1 MATRTYEIKGKYT
14 DGTDYI
20 AGTFTVSDGTNG
32 TNGTNG
38 KDALVYPN
46 VIQTNAPTVGVM
58 KVLVSTDFNR
68 TPVINDEFI
77 GVCQYETNKSFIA
90 VWRVQL
96 VSGGNVTCNIVN
108 YVITTGATG
117 QKGADGTNGTNGS
130 NGLDALT
137 TIFIP
142 TLTTG
147 DTGEI
152 VTFETDSFNRYP
164 EIGDRFYCPVNLP
177 NNRSGIAT
185 FGVTEVDST
194 NTTTALLLYTETTG
208 KTGAAGQQGKGIA
221 SVQVVEV

>member
-14 DGTDYI
+14 DGTNYT

-46 VIQTNAPTVGVM
+46 VIQTDAPTVGAM

-96 VSGGNVTCNIVN
+96 VSGENVTCNIVN

-117 QKGADGTNGTNGS
+117 QKGANGTNGS
-130 NGLDALT
+130 NGKDGADGVGFYYTTDA
-137 TIFIP
+137 
-142 TLTTG
+142 TTG
-147 DTGEI
+147 T
-152 VTFETDSFNRYP
+152 
-164 EIGDRFYCPVNLP
+164 
-177 NNRSGIAT
+177 SGIST
-185 FGVTEVDST
+185 LLSNIMPSGIKVDDFLVNANGKVCQVAEISGT
-194 NTTTALLLYTETTG
+194 NVSAQYLTSIKGA
-208 KTGAAGQQGKGIA
+208 TGATGSPGATGKGIA

>member
-14 DGTDYI
+14 DGTAYT

-38 KDALVYPN
+38 KSALVYPN
-46 VIQTNAPTVGVM
+46 VIQTNAPTVGAM

-96 VSGGNVTCNIVN
+96 VSGENVTCNIVN

-117 QKGADGTNGTNGS
+117 QKGADGTNGTNGKD
-130 NGLDALT
+130 GADGVGFYYTTDAS
-137 TIFIP
+137 
-142 TLTTG
+142 TG
-147 DTGEI
+147 T
-152 VTFETDSFNRYP
+152 
-164 EIGDRFYCPVNLP
+164 
-177 NNRSGIAT
+177 SGISTLLSNIMPSGIKVDDFLVNAN
-185 FGVTEVDST
+185 GKVCQVTEISGT
-194 NTTTALLLYTETTG
+194 NVSAQYRTSIKGA
-208 KTGAAGQQGKGIA
+208 TGATGSPGATGKGIA

>member
-14 DGTDYI
+14 DGTDYT

-46 VIQTNAPTVGVM
+46 IIQTDAPTVGAM

-96 VSGGNVTCNIVN
+96 VSGENVTCNIVN

-117 QKGADGTNGTNGS
+117 QKGADGTNGTNGKD
-130 NGLDALT
+130 GVGFYYT
-137 TIFIP
+137 TD
-142 TLTTG
+142 TTTG
-147 DTGEI
+147 TTPI
-152 VTFETDSFNRYP
+152 STLLSNIMP
-164 EIGDRFYCPVNLP
+164 
-177 NNRSGIAT
+177 SGIKVDDFLVNAN
-185 FGVTEVDST
+185 GKVCQVTSIQGNTVST
-194 NTTTALLLYTETTG
+194 GYRTSIKGA
-208 KTGAAGQQGKGIA
+208 TGAAGSPGATGKGIA

>member
-14 DGTDYI
+14 DGTDYT

-46 VIQTNAPTVGVM
+46 VIQTGAPTVGAM

-96 VSGGNVTCNIVN
+96 VSVENVTCNIVN

-117 QKGADGTNGTNGS
+117 QKGADGTNGTNGKD
-130 NGLDALT
+130 GADGVGFYYTTDAS
-137 TIFIP
+137 
-142 TLTTG
+142 TG
-147 DTGEI
+147 T
-152 VTFETDSFNRYP
+152 
-164 EIGDRFYCPVNLP
+164 
-177 NNRSGIAT
+177 SGISTLLSNIMPSGIKVDDFLVNAN
-185 FGVTEVDST
+185 GKVCQVTEISGT
-194 NTTTALLLYTETTG
+194 NVSAQYRTSIKGA
-208 KTGAAGQQGKGIA
+208 TGATGSPGATGKGIA

>member
-14 DGTDYI
+14 DGTDYT

-46 VIQTNAPTVGVM
+46 VIQTNAPTVGAM

-96 VSGGNVTCNIVN
+96 VSGENVTCNIVN

-117 QKGADGTNGTNGS
+117 QKGADGTNGTNGKDGADGVGFYYTTDATSGTTDISTLLS
-130 NGLDALT
+130 NIMPTGVKVGDFLVNAQGKVAQVT
-137 TIFIP
+137 TINGN
-142 TLTTG
+142 T
-147 DTGEI
+147 
-152 VTFETDSFNRYP
+152 VTAGYRTS
-164 EIGDRFYCPVNLP
+164 IKG
-177 NNRSGIAT
+177 A
-185 FGVTEVDST
+185 
-194 NTTTALLLYTETTG
+194 
-208 KTGAAGQQGKGIA
+208 TGATGAPGATGKGIA

>member
-14 DGTDYI
+14 DGTDYT

-46 VIQTNAPTVGVM
+46 VIQTNAPTVGAM

-96 VSGGNVTCNIVN
+96 VSGENVTCNIVN

-117 QKGADGTNGTNGS
+117 QKGADGTNGTNGKD
-130 NGLDALT
+130 GADGVGFYYTTDAS
-137 TIFIP
+137 
-142 TLTTG
+142 TG
-147 DTGEI
+147 T
-152 VTFETDSFNRYP
+152 
-164 EIGDRFYCPVNLP
+164 
-177 NNRSGIAT
+177 SGISTLLSNIMPSGIKVDDFLVNAN
-185 FGVTEVDST
+185 GKVCEVTEISGT
-194 NTTTALLLYTETTG
+194 NVSAQYRTSIKGA
-208 KTGAAGQQGKGIA
+208 TGATGSPGATGKGIA

>member
-1 MATRTYEIKGKYT
+1 MATRTYKIKGKYT
-14 DGTDYI
+14 DGTDYT

-46 VIQTNAPTVGVM
+46 VIQSGAPTVGAM

-96 VSGGNVTCNIVN
+96 VSGENVTCNIVN

-117 QKGADGTNGTNGS
+117 QKGADGTNGTNGKD
-130 NGLDALT
+130 GADGVGFYYTTDAS
-137 TIFIP
+137 
-142 TLTTG
+142 TG
-147 DTGEI
+147 T
-152 VTFETDSFNRYP
+152 
-164 EIGDRFYCPVNLP
+164 
-177 NNRSGIAT
+177 SGISTLLSNIMPSGIKVDDFLVNAN
-185 FGVTEVDST
+185 GKVCQVTEISGT
-194 NTTTALLLYTETTG
+194 NVSAQYRTSIKGA
-208 KTGAAGQQGKGIA
+208 TGATGSPGATGKGIA

>member
-14 DGTDYI
+14 DGTDYT

-38 KDALVYPN
+38 KSALVYLN
-46 VIQTNAPTVGVM
+46 VIQTDAPTVDAM

-117 QKGADGTNGTNGS
+117 QKGADGTNGTNGKD
-130 NGLDALT
+130 GADGVGFYYTTDAS
-137 TIFIP
+137 
-142 TLTTG
+142 TG
-147 DTGEI
+147 T
-152 VTFETDSFNRYP
+152 
-164 EIGDRFYCPVNLP
+164 
-177 NNRSGIAT
+177 SGISTLLSNIMPSGIKVDDFLVNAN
-185 FGVTEVDST
+185 GKVCQVTEISGT
-194 NTTTALLLYTETTG
+194 NVSAQYRTSIKGAMGATG
-208 KTGAAGQQGKGIA
+208 SPGATGKGIA

>member
-14 DGTDYI
+14 DGTDYT
-20 AGTFTVSDGTNG
+20 AGTFTVSD
-32 TNGTNG
+32 GTNG

-46 VIQTNAPTVGVM
+46 VIQTNAPTVGAM

-96 VSGGNVTCNIVN
+96 VSGENVTCNIVN

-117 QKGADGTNGTNGS
+117 QKGADGTNGTNGKD
-130 NGLDALT
+130 GVGFYYT
-137 TIFIP
+137 TD
-142 TLTTG
+142 TTTG
-147 DTGEI
+147 TTPI
-152 VTFETDSFNRYP
+152 STLLSNIMP
-164 EIGDRFYCPVNLP
+164 
-177 NNRSGIAT
+177 SGIKVNDFLVNAN
-185 FGVTEVDST
+185 GKVCQVTSIQGNTVST
-194 NTTTALLLYTETTG
+194 GYRTSIKGA
-208 KTGAAGQQGKGIA
+208 TGATGSPGATGKGIA

>member
-14 DGTDYI
+14 DGSDYT

-46 VIQTNAPTVGVM
+46 VIQTDAPTVGAM

-96 VSGGNVTCNIVN
+96 VSGENVTCNIVN

-117 QKGADGTNGTNGS
+117 QKGADGTNGTNGKD
-130 NGLDALT
+130 GADGVGFYYTTDAS
-137 TIFIP
+137 
-142 TLTTG
+142 TG
-147 DTGEI
+147 T
-152 VTFETDSFNRYP
+152 
-164 EIGDRFYCPVNLP
+164 
-177 NNRSGIAT
+177 SGISTLLSNIMPSGIKVDDFLVNAN
-185 FGVTEVDST
+185 GKVCQVTEISGT
-194 NTTTALLLYTETTG
+194 NVSAQYRTSIKGA
-208 KTGAAGQQGKGIA
+208 TGATGSPGATGKGIA

>member
-14 DGTDYI
+14 DGTDYT

-46 VIQTNAPTVGVM
+46 VIQTDAPTVGAM

-96 VSGGNVTCNIVN
+96 VSGENVTCNIVN

-117 QKGADGTNGTNGS
+117 QKGADGTNGKNGKD
-130 NGLDALT
+130 GADGVGFYYTTDAS
-137 TIFIP
+137 
-142 TLTTG
+142 TG
-147 DTGEI
+147 T
-152 VTFETDSFNRYP
+152 
-164 EIGDRFYCPVNLP
+164 
-177 NNRSGIAT
+177 SGISTLLSQIMPSGIKVDDFLVNAN
-185 FGVTEVDST
+185 GKVCQVTEISGT
-194 NTTTALLLYTETTG
+194 NVSAQYRTSIKGA
-208 KTGAAGQQGKGIA
+208 TGATGSPGATGKGIA

>member
-14 DGTDYI
+14 DGTDYT

-32 TNGTNG
+32 TNGTSG
-38 KDALVYPN
+38 KDALVYPQ
-46 VIQTNAPTVGVM
+46 VIQTDAPSIGAM

-68 TPVINDEFI
+68 TPVINDDFI

-117 QKGADGTNGTNGS
+117 QKGADGTNGTNGKD
-130 NGLDALT
+130 GADGVGFYYTTDAS
-137 TIFIP
+137 
-142 TLTTG
+142 TG
-147 DTGEI
+147 T
-152 VTFETDSFNRYP
+152 
-164 EIGDRFYCPVNLP
+164 
-177 NNRSGIAT
+177 SGISTLLSNIMPSGIKVDDFLVNAN
-185 FGVTEVDST
+185 GKVCQVTEISGSNVSAQYRT
-194 NTTTALLLYTETTG
+194 SIKGA
-208 KTGAAGQQGKGIA
+208 TGATGSPGATGKGIA

>member
-14 DGTDYI
+14 DGTDYT

-38 KDALVYPN
+38 KDALVYLN
-46 VIQTNAPTVGVM
+46 VIQTDAPTVGAM

-96 VSGGNVTCNIVN
+96 VSGENVTCNIVN

-117 QKGADGTNGTNGS
+117 QKGADGTNGTNGKD
-130 NGLDALT
+130 GVGFYYT
-137 TIFIP
+137 TD
-142 TLTTG
+142 TTTG
-147 DTGEI
+147 TTPI
-152 VTFETDSFNRYP
+152 STLLSNIMP
-164 EIGDRFYCPVNLP
+164 
-177 NNRSGIAT
+177 SGIKVDDFLVNAN
-185 FGVTEVDST
+185 GKVCQVTSIQGNTVST
-194 NTTTALLLYTETTG
+194 GYRTSIKGA
-208 KTGAAGQQGKGIA
+208 TGAAGSPGATGKGIA

>member
-14 DGTDYI
+14 DGTDYT

-32 TNGTNG
+32 TNGTKG

-46 VIQTNAPTVGVM
+46 VIQTGAPTVGAM

-96 VSGGNVTCNIVN
+96 VSGENVTCNIVN

-117 QKGADGTNGTNGS
+117 QKGADGTNGTNGKD
-130 NGLDALT
+130 GVGFYYT
-137 TIFIP
+137 TD
-142 TLTTG
+142 TTTG
-147 DTGEI
+147 TTPI
-152 VTFETDSFNRYP
+152 STLLSNIMP
-164 EIGDRFYCPVNLP
+164 
-177 NNRSGIAT
+177 SGIKVNDFLVNAN
-185 FGVTEVDST
+185 GKVCQVTSIQENTVST
-194 NTTTALLLYTETTG
+194 GYRTSIKGA
-208 KTGAAGQQGKGIA
+208 TGAAGSPGATGKGIA

>member
-14 DGTDYI
+14 DGTDYT

-46 VIQTNAPTVGVM
+46 VIQTDAPTIGAM

-96 VSGGNVTCNIVN
+96 VSGENVTCNIVN
-108 YVITTGATG
+108 FVITTGATG
-117 QKGADGTNGTNGS
+117 QKGADGTNGTNGKD
-130 NGLDALT
+130 GADGVGFYYTTDAS
-137 TIFIP
+137 
-142 TLTTG
+142 TG
-147 DTGEI
+147 T
-152 VTFETDSFNRYP
+152 
-164 EIGDRFYCPVNLP
+164 
-177 NNRSGIAT
+177 SGIST
-185 FGVTEVDST
+185 LLSDIMPSGIKVDDFLVNENGKVCQVTEISGT
-194 NTTTALLLYTETTG
+194 NVSAQYRTSIKGA
-208 KTGAAGQQGKGIA
+208 TGATGSPGATGKGIA

>member
-14 DGTDYI
+14 DGTDYT

-46 VIQTNAPTVGVM
+46 VIQTDAPTVGAM

-96 VSGGNVTCNIVN
+96 VSRENVTCNIVN

-117 QKGADGTNGTNGS
+117 QKGADGTNGKNG
-130 NGLDALT
+130 NDGVGFYYTTDAS
-137 TIFIP
+137 
-142 TLTTG
+142 TG
-147 DTGEI
+147 T
-152 VTFETDSFNRYP
+152 
-164 EIGDRFYCPVNLP
+164 
-177 NNRSGIAT
+177 SGISTLLSQIMPSGIKEDDFLVNAN
-185 FGVTEVDST
+185 GKVCQVTEISGT
-194 NTTTALLLYTETTG
+194 NVSAQYRTSIKGA
-208 KTGAAGQQGKGIA
+208 TGATGSPGATGKGIA

>member
-14 DGTDYI
+14 DDTDYT

-46 VIQTNAPTVGVM
+46 VIQTGAPTVGAM

-77 GVCQYETNKSFIA
+77 GVCQHETNKSFIA

-96 VSGGNVTCNIVN
+96 VSRENVTCNIVN

-117 QKGADGTNGTNGS
+117 QKGADGTNGTNGKD
-130 NGLDALT
+130 GADGVGFYYTTDAS
-137 TIFIP
+137 
-142 TLTTG
+142 TG
-147 DTGEI
+147 T
-152 VTFETDSFNRYP
+152 
-164 EIGDRFYCPVNLP
+164 
-177 NNRSGIAT
+177 SGISTLLSNIMPSGIKVDDFLVNANGKVCQVTEISGTNVSAQYRTSIKGAT
-185 FGVTEVDST
+185 GVTGSQ
-194 NTTTALLLYTETTG
+194 
-208 KTGAAGQQGKGIA
+208 GATGKGIA

>member
-14 DGTDYI
+14 DGTDYT

-46 VIQTNAPTVGVM
+46 VIQTNAPTVGAM

-96 VSGGNVTCNIVN
+96 VSGENVTCNIVN

-117 QKGADGTNGTNGS
+117 QKGADGTNGTNGKD
-130 NGLDALT
+130 GVGFYYT
-137 TIFIP
+137 TD
-142 TLTTG
+142 TTTG
-147 DTGEI
+147 TTPI
-152 VTFETDSFNRYP
+152 STLLSNIMP
-164 EIGDRFYCPVNLP
+164 
-177 NNRSGIAT
+177 SGIKVNDFLVNAN
-185 FGVTEVDST
+185 GKVCQVTSIQENTVST
-194 NTTTALLLYTETTG
+194 GYRTSIKGA
-208 KTGAAGQQGKGIA
+208 TGAAGSPGATGKGIA

>member
-14 DGTDYI
+14 DGTDYT

-46 VIQTNAPTVGVM
+46 VIQTGAPTVGAM

-96 VSGGNVTCNIVN
+96 VSGENVTCNIVN

-117 QKGADGTNGTNGS
+117 QKGADGTNGTNGKD
-130 NGLDALT
+130 GVGFYYT
-137 TIFIP
+137 TD
-142 TLTTG
+142 TTTG
-147 DTGEI
+147 TTPI
-152 VTFETDSFNRYP
+152 STLLSNIMP
-164 EIGDRFYCPVNLP
+164 
-177 NNRSGIAT
+177 SGIKVDDFLVNAN
-185 FGVTEVDST
+185 GKVCQVTSIQGNTVST
-194 NTTTALLLYTETTG
+194 EYRTSIKGA
-208 KTGAAGQQGKGIA
+208 TGAAGSPGATGKGIA

>member
-14 DGTDYI
+14 DGTDYT

-46 VIQTNAPTVGVM
+46 VIQTDAPTVGAM

-96 VSGGNVTCNIVN
+96 VSGENVTCNIVN

-117 QKGADGTNGTNGS
+117 QKGADGTNGTNGKD
-130 NGLDALT
+130 GVGFYYT
-137 TIFIP
+137 TD
-142 TLTTG
+142 TTTG
-147 DTGEI
+147 TTPI
-152 VTFETDSFNRYP
+152 STLLSNIMP
-164 EIGDRFYCPVNLP
+164 
-177 NNRSGIAT
+177 SGIKVDDFLVNAS
-185 FGVTEVDST
+185 GKVCQVTSIQENTVST
-194 NTTTALLLYTETTG
+194 GYRTSIKGA
-208 KTGAAGQQGKGIA
+208 TGAAGSPGATGKGIA

>member
-14 DGTDYI
+14 DGTDYT
-20 AGTFTVSDGTNG
+20 AGTFTVSD
-32 TNGTNG
+32 GTNG

-46 VIQTNAPTVGVM
+46 VIQTAAPTVGAM

-96 VSGGNVTCNIVN
+96 VSGENVTCNIVN

-117 QKGADGTNGTNGS
+117 QKGADGT

>member
-14 DGTDYI
+14 DGTDYT

-38 KDALVYPN
+38 KDALVYLN
-46 VIQTNAPTVGVM
+46 VIQTGAPTVGAM
-58 KVLVSTDFNR
+58 KVLVSTDFNK

-96 VSGGNVTCNIVN
+96 VSGENVTCNIVN

-117 QKGADGTNGTNGS
+117 QKGADGTNGTNGKD
-130 NGLDALT
+130 GVGFYYT
-137 TIFIP
+137 TD
-142 TLTTG
+142 TTTG
-147 DTGEI
+147 TTPI
-152 VTFETDSFNRYP
+152 STLLSNIMP
-164 EIGDRFYCPVNLP
+164 
-177 NNRSGIAT
+177 SGIKVDDFLVNAN
-185 FGVTEVDST
+185 GKVCQVTSIQGNTVST
-194 NTTTALLLYTETTG
+194 GYNTSIKGA
-208 KTGAAGQQGKGIA
+208 TGAAGSPGATGKGIA

>member
-14 DGTDYI
+14 DGTDYT

-38 KDALVYPN
+38 KSALVYPN
-46 VIQTNAPTVGVM
+46 VIQTDAPTVGAM

-96 VSGGNVTCNIVN
+96 VSGENVTCNIVN

-117 QKGADGTNGTNGS
+117 QKGADGTNGKNGKD
-130 NGLDALT
+130 GVGFYYT
-137 TIFIP
+137 TD
-142 TLTTG
+142 TTTG
-147 DTGEI
+147 TTPI
-152 VTFETDSFNRYP
+152 STLLSNIMP
-164 EIGDRFYCPVNLP
+164 
-177 NNRSGIAT
+177 SGIKVNDFLVNAN
-185 FGVTEVDST
+185 GKVCQVTSIQGNTVST
-194 NTTTALLLYTETTG
+194 GYRTSIKGA
-208 KTGAAGQQGKGIA
+208 TGATGSPGATGKGIA

>member
-14 DGTDYI
+14 DGTDYT

-38 KDALVYPN
+38 KDALVYLN
-46 VIQTNAPTVGVM
+46 VIQTGAPTVGAM

-68 TPVINDEFI
+68 MPVIKDEFI

-117 QKGADGTNGTNGS
+117 QKGADGTNG
-130 NGLDALT
+130 LDALT

-152 VTFETDSFNRYP
+152 VNFETDSFNRYP

-177 NNRSGIAT
+177 NNRSRIAT
-185 FGVTEVDST
+185 FRVTEVDST
-194 NTTTALLLYTETTG
+194 NTGTALLLYTETTG
-208 KTGAAGQQGKGIA
+208 KTGAAGAQGKGIA

>member
-14 DGTDYI
+14 DGTDYT

-38 KDALVYPN
+38 KDALVYLN
-46 VIQTNAPTVGVM
+46 VIQTAAPTVGAM

-96 VSGGNVTCNIVN
+96 VSGENVTCNIVN

-117 QKGADGTNGTNGS
+117 QKGADGSNGTNGKD
-130 NGLDALT
+130 GADGVGFYYTTDAS
-137 TIFIP
+137 
-142 TLTTG
+142 TG
-147 DTGEI
+147 T
-152 VTFETDSFNRYP
+152 
-164 EIGDRFYCPVNLP
+164 
-177 NNRSGIAT
+177 SGISTLLSNIMPSGIKEDDFLVNAN
-185 FGVTEVDST
+185 GKVCQVTEISGTIVS
-194 NTTTALLLYTETTG
+194 ALYRTSIKG
-208 KTGAAGQQGKGIA
+208 ATGATGSPGATGKGIA

>member
-14 DGTDYI
+14 DGTDYT

-38 KDALVYPN
+38 KDALVYLN
-46 VIQTNAPTVGVM
+46 VIQTAAPTVGAM

-96 VSGGNVTCNIVN
+96 VSGENVTCNIVN

-117 QKGADGTNGTNGS
+117 QKGADGSNGTNGKDGADGVGFYYTTDASTGTIGISTLLS
-130 NGLDALT
+130 N
-137 TIFIP
+137 IMP
-142 TLTTG
+142 
-147 DTGEI
+147 
-152 VTFETDSFNRYP
+152 
-164 EIGDRFYCPVNLP
+164 
-177 NNRSGIAT
+177 SGIKVDDFLVNAN
-185 FGVTEVDST
+185 GKVCQVTEISGT
-194 NTTTALLLYTETTG
+194 NVSAQYRTSIKGA
-208 KTGAAGQQGKGIA
+208 TGATGSPGATGKGIA

>member
-14 DGTDYI
+14 DGTDYT

-38 KDALVYPN
+38 KDALAYPN
-46 VIQTNAPTVGVM
+46 VIQTNAPTVGAM

-68 TPVINDEFI
+68 TPVINDEFV

-90 VWRVQL
+90 IWRVLL
-96 VSGGNVTCNIVN
+96 VSGENVTCNIIS

-117 QKGADGTNGTNGS
+117 QKGADGS

-194 NTTTALLLYTETTG
+194 NTTTTLLLYTETTG
-208 KTGAAGQQGKGIA
+208 KTGAAGQQGKCIA